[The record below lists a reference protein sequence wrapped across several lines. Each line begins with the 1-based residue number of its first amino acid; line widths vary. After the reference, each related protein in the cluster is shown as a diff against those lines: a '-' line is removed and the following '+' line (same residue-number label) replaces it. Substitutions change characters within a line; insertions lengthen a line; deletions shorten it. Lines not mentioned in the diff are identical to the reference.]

1 MKTQLFNKAGSDIVI
16 FFEGYGQD
24 PNPFSELV
32 PLMSENTS
40 LLCCYDYAVDE
51 ALPDL
56 SSFENARV
64 IAWSMGVA
72 LAPFYIKKLRLRVTK
87 SIAVNGTLEGI
98 DENLGVDPVLWDETL
113 AKLDAHSAMG
123 FYLAMC
129 GSSFKKYIEKRPNR
143 SIESLKAEL
152 AWIRDYLK
160 SVTVTDYSFDEA
172 FVSKRDLIFNPCRQK
187 LSWEKH
193 GVKLFEIDEAHYCPE
208 LFERL
213 LREPFDGS

>member
-1 MKTQLFNKAGSDIVI
+1 MKTKLFKKAGTDVVI

-32 PLMSENTS
+32 PLMPENAS
-40 LLCCYDYAVDE
+40 LLCCYDYATDE

-56 SSFENARV
+56 SDFKNARV

-72 LAPFYIKKLRLRVTK
+72 LAPYYLNKLRARLTK

-98 DENLGVDPVLWDETL
+98 DEKLGVDPKLWDVTCE
-113 AKLDAHSAMG
+113 KLDAHSAMG
-123 FYLAMC
+123 FYLSMC
-129 GSSFKKYIEKRPNR
+129 GSAFKRYIKKRPNR
-143 SIESLKAEL
+143 SVESLKAEL

-160 SVTVTDYSFDEA
+160 SAQKADFAYDEA
-172 FVSKRDLIFNPCRQK
+172 FVSARDLIFSPSCQR

-193 GVKLFEIDEAHYCPE
+193 GVKVIEIDDTHYCPE
-208 LFERL
+208 LFETL
-213 LREPFDGS
+213 LREPFDER